1 MRTAREGA
9 ARELLTRRR
18 LDRVA
23 KMTSRTSTLPA
34 WGTGG
39 GRSTVITLAEL
50 RPGVLVAEIAAF
62 RSRGLATYP

>member
-1 MRTAREGA
+1 MRTARAGA

-23 KMTSRTSTLPA
+23 KVTSRTSTLPA

-39 GRSTVITLAEL
+39 GRSTVITLAE
-50 RPGVLVAEIAAF
+50 PGAGVLVAGIADV